1 MFKKPGGN
9 IMEKHEEII
18 FNAIYSRRSIR
29 KYKEKQVEKE
39 KIIKLLHAG
48 MAAPSA
54 CNLQVWEF
62 IVVEE
67 KSILEKLRSVISQ
80 GDYNAPLA
88 MVICANTVNVPWKGD
103 GWVIDCSAA
112 VENMLIAATT
122 LELGSVWLGS
132 HNEAE
137 VRNLL
142 HIPEHIHVMNIVYFG
157 YPDEDKSPNTKYTE
171 DAVHWQEY
179 DGNRIRKMRTMD
191 DLYKV

>member
-1 MFKKPGGN
+1 MD
-9 IMEKHEEII
+9 KHEDMIL
-18 FNAIYSRRSIR
+18 NAIYSRRSIR
-29 KYKEKQVEKE
+29 RYKEKEVEKE

-62 IVVEE
+62 IVVSE
-67 KSILEKLRSVISQ
+67 KNVLDKLKSVISQ

-88 MVICANTVNVPWKGD
+88 MVICANTVNVPWTGD
-103 GWVIDCSAA
+103 GWVVDCSAA
-112 VENMLIAATT
+112 VENMLIAATA

-132 HNEAE
+132 HNEEE

-157 YPDEDKSPNTKYTE
+157 YPDEEKTPNTKYTE
-171 DAVHWQEY
+171 EAVYWQEY
-179 DGNRIRKMRTMD
+179 DKERSRIMRTMD
-191 DLYKV
+191 DLFKS